1 MIPDLRAKIEQ
12 LISLY
17 ETQRQRGDELAAKL
31 KDAEVRI
38 AEAQQQITELK
49 SQIDHYKLLAVVTS
63 RRDTQA
69 SKDTLDRLIR
79 DIDKCIKLIEK

>member
-38 AEAQQQITELK
+38 ADA
-49 SQIDHYKLLAVVTS
+49 
-63 RRDTQA
+63 R
-69 SKDTLDRLIR
+69 
-79 DIDKCIKLIEK
+79 